1 MTRCD
6 IAIIGAG
13 PYGLSAAAHLRQ
25 IDGLAIKVFGRPM
38 SFWANNMPSGMLL
51 RSPWIASHISDP
63 GRTLTLDAFRTATGK
78 QFSKPVPL
86 ARFVEYGRWFQQ
98 QVAADLDERWIT
110 EVASTP
116 GGFRLSLEDGNE
128 MIATRVI
135 VAAGIEPFPHRP
147 RQFHDLP
154 RQLTS
159 HTSEHKDF
167 GVFSGKRML
176 VVGSGQSALESAALL
191 HEQGTEVEI
200 VTRAPALRFLQKRS
214 WLHKWPLEPVLYA
227 WPDVG
232 PAGLSHLV
240 ANPSS
245 FNKLPRS
252 WQNRLAARAIRPAG
266 AAWLGP
272 RLNNVRTNIGRSIT
286 SAVARSGKVSVT
298 LDDGST
304 REVDHVLLGTGYRV
318 HLSGYKF
325 LSSEL
330 LRSIRQT
337 DGYPHLKRGFE
348 ASVAG
353 LHFLG
358 APAAW
363 SFGPLMRF
371 VAGTEFAGPRLARRV
386 RDAVRS
392 GR

>member
-1 MTRCD
+1 
-6 IAIIGAG
+6 
-13 PYGLSAAAHLRQ
+13 
-25 IDGLAIKVFGRPM
+25 
-38 SFWANNMPSGMLL
+38 
-51 RSPWIASHISDP
+51 
-63 GRTLTLDAFRTATGK
+63 
-78 QFSKPVPL
+78 
-86 ARFVEYGRWFQQ
+86 
-98 QVAADLDERWIT
+98 
-110 EVASTP
+110 
-116 GGFRLSLEDGNE
+116 
-128 MIATRVI
+128 
-135 VAAGIEPFPHRP
+135 
-147 RQFHDLP
+147 
-154 RQLTS
+154 
-159 HTSEHKDF
+159 
-167 GVFSGKRML
+167 ML

-191 HEQGTEVEI
+191 HQQGTDVEI

-214 WLHKWPLEPVLYA
+214 WLHKWPLEPVLYP
-227 WPDVG
+227 WPMSG
-232 PAGLSHLV
+232 RPAFSHLV

-252 WQNRLAARAIRPAG
+252 WQNRLAARGSVLQEPHG
-266 AAWLGP
+266 WT

-304 REVDHVLLGTGYRV
+304 REVDHICPAYGTGYRV

-330 LRSIRQT
+330 LRSSRQT

-371 VAGTEFAGPRLARRV
+371 VAGTEFAGPLLARRV